1 MVFKKGGR
9 ASSNVRS
16 TAVTAL
22 VMECWEENL
31 SPVQIQAFKQKVLE
45 CQIAQEKVRVS
56 VTSSDGINW
65 LRQKKMNFLF
75 IIDCQVISLIA
86 SFNLFWKVYI
96 SSISLFTEFD
106 KVFKIKIISSLDF
119 CTKKCKSN
127 TCLLSYILKCLALI
141 TKDRL

>member
-56 VTSSDGINW
+56 VTGIN
-65 LRQKKMNFLF
+65 
-75 IIDCQVISLIA
+75 
-86 SFNLFWKVYI
+86 
-96 SSISLFTEFD
+96 
-106 KVFKIKIISSLDF
+106 
-119 CTKKCKSN
+119 
-127 TCLLSYILKCLALI
+127 
-141 TKDRL
+141 

>member
-31 SPVQIQAFKQKVLE
+31 SPVQIQSFKQKVLE

-56 VTSSDGINW
+56 VISSDGITPHQ
-65 LRQKKMNFLF
+65 LIKAKKMNYLF
-75 IIDCQVISLIA
+75 I
-86 SFNLFWKVYI
+86 
-96 SSISLFTEFD
+96 
-106 KVFKIKIISSLDF
+106 LD
-119 CTKKCKSN
+119 
-127 TCLLSYILKCLALI
+127 
-141 TKDRL
+141 